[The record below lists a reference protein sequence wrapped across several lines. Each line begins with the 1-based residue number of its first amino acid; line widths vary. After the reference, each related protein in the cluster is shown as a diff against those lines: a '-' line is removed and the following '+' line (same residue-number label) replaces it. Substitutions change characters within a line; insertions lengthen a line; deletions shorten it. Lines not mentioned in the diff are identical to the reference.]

1 MGATCAPGEQD
12 ENCEEENRD
21 MEEGGEEEAN
31 EKFAKIIND
40 YQEDNER
47 LKSELDSLKT
57 QNDQGIEERE
67 EKARKNEEVMR
78 ELTEMKDLLDK
89 RNRALVRGRLEA
101 ALLSKATSML
111 SLEAKTRLCMEGD
124 LRHHHKKRS
133 RKAKYAEI
141 HVSAG
146 EVLSND
152 FKSGFV
158 VMTYSDRRDAQTANR
173 CQVLDVA
180 VEKANNKE
188 FAFTVK
194 ALVEGA
200 HKDITFSCEKEE
212 QRDDWT
218 NAIMA
223 ALAEVKSVY
232 DEMHKLF
239 TLKLEF
245 SKEKMGIRVEESV
258 IQYVEDEK
266 EQKVE
271 QKVDVAKPKGKKDT
285 GKSLEDKAVKAVE
298 KVAKDLEKAT
308 EEYKDKD
315 KPKAKDDQKEE
326 VKKQEEPCELVVT
339 NITDE
344 DLVAAGLQ
352 VNCIVREINGRQL
365 TGMTYSEQLGLL
377 MTTQK
382 PYILTFTGQNFL
394 QHKAE
399 PKYGYISI
407 MKELVADGDNAVKS
421 AFTDLVGE
429 TPFEKELEAS
439 NDKKA
444 TIQKLLSNQRRL
456 MALLQNFTV
465 QEMDL

>member
-12 ENCEEENRD
+12 ENCEEENVD
-21 MEEGGEEEAN
+21 IEEGGEDTN

-47 LKSELDSLKT
+47 LKRELDSLKS
-57 QNDQGIEERE
+57 QNDEGMQERE

-78 ELTEMKDLLDK
+78 ELNEMKDLLDK
-89 RNRALVRGRLEA
+89 RNRAIVRGRLEA

-111 SLEAKTRLCMEGD
+111 SLEAKTRLCMEGE
-124 LRHHHKKRS
+124 LRHHYKKRS
-133 RKAKYAEI
+133 KKNKYAEI

-158 VMTYSDRRDAQTANR
+158 LMTYSDRRDAQTANR

-180 VEKANNKE
+180 VETANTRE
-188 FAFTVK
+188 WAFTVK
-194 ALVEGA
+194 ASVEGA
-200 HKDITFSCEKEE
+200 VKDITFSCEKEE

-218 NAIMA
+218 NAIKA

-245 SKEKMGIRVEESV
+245 AKEKMGIRVEESV

-266 EQKVE
+266 EH
-271 QKVDVAKPKGKKDT
+271 KVDVVKPKGKKDT
-285 GKSLEDKAVKAVE
+285 GKVVEAEAVKAVG
-298 KVAKDLEKAT
+298 KVAKDVENIT
-308 EEYKDKD
+308 EEHKDKD

-326 VKKQEEPCELVVT
+326 VKKEEEPCELLVT
-339 NITDE
+339 NVSDD
-344 DLVAAGLQ
+344 DLIAAGLQ

-365 TGMTYSEQLGLL
+365 TGMLYSEQLGLL
-377 MTTQK
+377 KTTQK

-399 PKYGYISI
+399 PKHGYFSI